1 MPSRPLAPLGL
12 LSSLL
17 GLCSIGLWA
26 CDAEPRPVERTKP
39 WRAPA
44 ASSAA
49 SSAASANAEKTL
61 AYTLA
66 PRQQLAFSLKT
77 QTTTITGVF
86 PVVRGTLRLDA
97 VNLKNSDANLR
108 VDLGAVRITSGD
120 EDENRGY
127 SVSAQN
133 WLNLGASIP
142 EAAREG
148 RRWATISLEE
158 IQEIDAGAAHEARI
172 DRKRLEQ
179 LKATSQAERAD
190 ASATAAD
197 AALETDAD
205 ASAPDDTNLPAE
217 VRVTRARVRSSL
229 ELNNRRVTQPYA
241 VSVELHY
248 PASATPGF
256 PPDRVVVTSAGSY
269 KIALDQ
275 YQIAP
280 RNAAGMLVAT
290 DLKLLGAEVARSAQI
305 QFALEFVP
313 AAPKATE

>member
-1 MPSRPLAPLGL
+1 MSLASGPLGL
-12 LSSLL
+12 S
-17 GLCSIGLWA
+17 A
-26 CDAEPRPVERTKP
+26 CNTEPPPVERTKP

-44 ASSAA
+44 ASSTP
-49 SSAASANAEKTL
+49 STNVEKTL

-66 PRQQLAFSLKT
+66 PRQQIAFSLKT
-77 QTTTITGVF
+77 QTTTITGMF

-120 EDENRGY
+120 EDENRRY
-127 SVSAQN
+127 SVWAEN

-142 EAAREG
+142 DAAREN
-148 RRWATISLEE
+148 RRWASILLEE

-179 LKATSQAERAD
+179 LKSASLAERSD
-190 ASATAAD
+190 ASPTAAD
-197 AALETDAD
+197 AAADSDGDAG
-205 ASAPDDTNLPAE
+205 APDDASLPAE
-217 VRVTRARVRSSL
+217 IRVTRARVRSSL

-256 PPDRVVVTSAGSY
+256 PPDRVVVASAGSY
-269 KIALDQ
+269 KVALDQ
-275 YQIAP
+275 YQIVP
-280 RNAAGMLVAT
+280 RNAAGMLVAS
-290 DLKLLGAEVARSAQI
+290 DLKLLGAEVARSAQL

-313 AAPKATE
+313 TASNATE